1 MTHQNQTNGA
11 SLEDCHT
18 NFFALADLCGI
29 KWKKLVLNERPN
41 ASGDPLDDPVLNSY
55 TKCLAKDILC
65 VWRRVS
71 QHKNDLDTTGG
82 LGGMF
87 DISQS
92 GNCSSV
98 IHPPLSLTAA
108 KELWIFWYG
117 EEPDLSDLVSPDLLK
132 SSDNGEQGSWE
143 SGLSYECRSLL
154 FKALHN
160 LIERCLLSRDIVR
173 LGKWFVQPTTEQ
185 NVGKSSVHLSFSFA
199 FFVHGESTVCA
210 SMDIREHPP
219 VRPLNVEYLNK
230 ALQQQTQMQQNL
242 ENDKLFGNEGIN
254 NNSTIEEADNGESSQ
269 SNGCLNLQP
278 VTVILAPFGLSATLT
293 GNSSQNLERQ
303 QTEKILNDWSAFYP
317 LSFLKPSDDEED
329 EKNAK
334 NVQDDLKIPQI
345 VEIIAGGVKMHYPS
359 KYVLITDVDSKII
372 NLTKPSNCNQLFNSE
387 SVYNSIYSGSN
398 SRNISTNNEVNARQN
413 DNGSM
418 PSVIKSSK
426 FSPPLS
432 ANAASVLPER
442 VWQDLLMNTAYTNSS
457 SLSSSAAISGSGRDN
472 SKSDVKIENINDNL
486 LNAANVDAERKGT
499 SSSCL
504 SPAIWDYS
512 EPVHKTSCSCI
523 KCKKIGTNPR
533 TSSSF
538 ASTSNVQSSSSS
550 SSSSS
555 TSSKSR
561 LSRVRTPFHKRT
573 SQTQHQL
580 ILQKNSKDLKS
591 FNSTPSIKDT
601 KDQQSHS
608 TGSNPDIRFLMSP
621 NQRSVSSL
629 QPPTPS
635 LENLDQKP
643 NVQILTTASS
653 TGLQDENIKLSPRAS
668 TSNADQNSQTQLETK
683 KHISDNNVQLQL
695 KINLLKRP
703 ALSSRDYENMHDD
716 DYVPHQSLYDY
727 STWDAWMN
735 HPIKRFK
742 PDEFDKYKINK
753 NYKDDLYYGQE
764 CTQSSTLP
772 FILNQRPS
780 SNGSSW
786 GPFDDSDVSNKY
798 KMKEKM
804 NDSDA
809 EKNSNNDNLF
819 TSEGLQPSYADL
831 NKIFDNSDDNSNDE
845 HIEVNTPPGSNNS
858 VSGSHVESDLTELE
872 LKRIGSKM
880 TLNNFTNIASN
891 ISSSCSSS
899 NVAGNIRNE
908 ELSKMFPTPPSIEQ
922 HTNSSPGGV
931 CGNVSDSLIEMVEP
945 TLPTTKQ
952 ENYHNLGSPHEDTI
966 EDWSYVFIPPKMS
979 SFVGSSKYAPL
990 MNLSSQILPPVPL
1003 PPNST
1008 YKPSWVKQKEQEEL
1022 QKKDAIVTEQ
1032 EKTKQS
1038 IHNNKENHQ
1047 NLNER
1052 SLIRSVAIKQET
1064 HLHSQLSN
1072 DYSRTNSTTPTLPN
1086 RGPPLGVP
1094 GMKPG
1099 APSIMTK
1106 LLTQGS
1112 NTILNN
1118 NIYGMPISSPNM
1130 MMNRNMQQQ
1139 KIPEAN
1145 SLLVNI
1151 LLYDSSLNIFR
1162 DHNFDSCTLCVCNA
1176 GPKCVGNIRGS
1187 DSGIYLSL
1195 SASCHFNE
1203 NANTQQHQNG
1213 YVDDD
1218 PIQCNCGFSAVVNRR
1233 LAHKT
1238 GLFYEDEMEITGMAV
1253 DPACH
1258 KKPSLLSII
1267 FNLNG
1272 TSMEK
1277 IRQQQSNKMPK
1288 IKEEPNCGGD
1298 ESMSS
1303 DNHTKNTMAF
1313 VFKGTEEISTT
1324 NLPTAIMDLLRE
1336 QCTLIQNSSNSI
1348 QRAIKHFNQAKSVPE
1363 APTKQINIL
1372 EFIDAYDIITLAIE
1386 QSRFIFDRF
1395 DGYNNR
1401 LQPYMQ
1407 QKPVQKK
1414 SSAQQQTVLCVHKWG
1429 YLHAAGPKSN
1439 QDIIRVMK
1447 SMQTLLQ
1454 NAFNQNGTTGL
1465 WDAPYAVK
1473 GPLTWREFHRLAGR
1487 GIGQCE
1493 PQPIPSVI
1501 VGHDKDWL
1509 CVSPYALQF
1518 WDKLLLEPYSYPR
1531 DIAYIVVAPDN
1542 EYVTNRVKTFFKELS
1557 TTYEMCRLG
1566 RHQPIKGWDGILRV
1580 GKNKS
1585 SFTDNVMMEDW
1596 FQSLGNGKLNEL
1608 IRLYGQVLQNHL
1620 VPYLSKI
1627 PNDKSLL
1634 DPPESYSSSIKDSQK
1649 IASSLP
1655 SPMLPPHTPESSS
1668 SSSMQSGNNNQLGGS
1683 CDKAP
1688 ITPKAEPE
1696 PETRENLNNSTSN
1709 PADSLSQQ
1717 PAPPANPP
1725 HIVLY
1730 LVEPFTSGT
1739 DSTDL
1744 ERVACLAL
1752 LKYYSNILNA
1762 VPESIRT
1769 NISLQIISQ
1778 ESVLELGRNRDINRW
1793 SDHMRSLALNV
1804 FSQSRRYLTH
1814 GNNIKSLTGF
1824 GTAANAEVFM
1834 KTKDEKNKQPYK
1846 LLAPPYILST
1856 RHAKSENA
1864 ENFGQTSIEQQT
1876 GIMYCSYCL
1885 SEDQSMLLAV
1895 VTDERGEFLENCT
1908 INIDV
1913 PNRCRRKK
1921 VSARRIGLQKLMD
1934 FILGVMSQSVKPWR
1948 LVIGRI
1954 GRIGHG
1960 ELKGWSWLLS
1970 KSNLV
1975 KASKYLKDI
1984 CQQCSVMYPH
1994 AVPSIWSACL
2004 VTLEPDSNFRVMPDQ
2019 FTPDERFS
2027 QRSMQSP
2034 LSTPQDVT
2042 CTHILVFPISAI
2054 LQSSQTA
2061 FQEQNH
2067 DLEFENEIF
2076 QLDDTDDVGDVA
2088 DINGIQDLFDQW
2100 NESAVG
2106 IPASPTRDSHRG
2118 SPTGMDDNRS
2128 RQSPGI
2134 SDVQSGQSRNH
2145 FNNQDT
2151 EEVGQL
2157 LQQPLA
2163 LGYLVSTAPTG
2174 RMPAWFW
2181 SSCPHLEHVC
2191 PVFLKTSLHIHS
2203 PSIHKENDDI
2213 YMREQSSKPN
2223 IEHPL
2228 DSNTTADVLRYVL
2241 EGYNVLSWLA
2251 MDANSHDRLSCL
2263 PIHVQM
2269 LMQLYQLHTA
2279 LA

>member
-1 MTHQNQTNGA
+1 M
-11 SLEDCHT
+11 
-18 NFFALADLCGI
+18 
-29 KWKKLVLNERPN
+29 
-41 ASGDPLDDPVLNSY
+41 
-55 TKCLAKDILC
+55 
-65 VWRRVS
+65 
-71 QHKNDLDTTGG
+71 
-82 LGGMF
+82 
-87 DISQS
+87 
-92 GNCSSV
+92 
-98 IHPPLSLTAA
+98 
-108 KELWIFWYG
+108 
-117 EEPDLSDLVSPDLLK
+117 
-132 SSDNGEQGSWE
+132 
-143 SGLSYECRSLL
+143 
-154 FKALHN
+154 
-160 LIERCLLSRDIVR
+160 
-173 LGKWFVQPTTEQ
+173 
-185 NVGKSSVHLSFSFA
+185 
-199 FFVHGESTVCA
+199 
-210 SMDIREHPP
+210 
-219 VRPLNVEYLNK
+219 
-230 ALQQQTQMQQNL
+230 
-242 ENDKLFGNEGIN
+242 
-254 NNSTIEEADNGESSQ
+254 
-269 SNGCLNLQP
+269 
-278 VTVILAPFGLSATLT
+278 
-293 GNSSQNLERQ
+293 
-303 QTEKILNDWSAFYP
+303 
-317 LSFLKPSDDEED
+317 
-329 EKNAK
+329 
-334 NVQDDLKIPQI
+334 
-345 VEIIAGGVKMHYPS
+345 
-359 KYVLITDVDSKII
+359 
-372 NLTKPSNCNQLFNSE
+372 
-387 SVYNSIYSGSN
+387 
-398 SRNISTNNEVNARQN
+398 
-413 DNGSM
+413 
-418 PSVIKSSK
+418 
-426 FSPPLS
+426 
-432 ANAASVLPER
+432 
-442 VWQDLLMNTAYTNSS
+442 
-457 SLSSSAAISGSGRDN
+457 
-472 SKSDVKIENINDNL
+472 
-486 LNAANVDAERKGT
+486 
-499 SSSCL
+499 
-504 SPAIWDYS
+504 
-512 EPVHKTSCSCI
+512 
-523 KCKKIGTNPR
+523 
-533 TSSSF
+533 
-538 ASTSNVQSSSSS
+538 
-550 SSSSS
+550 
-555 TSSKSR
+555 
-561 LSRVRTPFHKRT
+561 
-573 SQTQHQL
+573 
-580 ILQKNSKDLKS
+580 
-591 FNSTPSIKDT
+591 
-601 KDQQSHS
+601 
-608 TGSNPDIRFLMSP
+608 
-621 NQRSVSSL
+621 
-629 QPPTPS
+629 
-635 LENLDQKP
+635 
-643 NVQILTTASS
+643 
-653 TGLQDENIKLSPRAS
+653 
-668 TSNADQNSQTQLETK
+668 
-683 KHISDNNVQLQL
+683 
-695 KINLLKRP
+695 
-703 ALSSRDYENMHDD
+703 
-716 DYVPHQSLYDY
+716 
-727 STWDAWMN
+727 
-735 HPIKRFK
+735 
-742 PDEFDKYKINK
+742 
-753 NYKDDLYYGQE
+753 
-764 CTQSSTLP
+764 
-772 FILNQRPS
+772 
-780 SNGSSW
+780 
-786 GPFDDSDVSNKY
+786 
-798 KMKEKM
+798 
-804 NDSDA
+804 
-809 EKNSNNDNLF
+809 
-819 TSEGLQPSYADL
+819 
-831 NKIFDNSDDNSNDE
+831 
-845 HIEVNTPPGSNNS
+845 
-858 VSGSHVESDLTELE
+858 ESDLTELE

-880 TLNNFTNIASN
+880 TMNNFTNIASN
-891 ISSSCSSS
+891 ISSGCSNS

-922 HTNSSPGGV
+922 HTNSSPGGL
-931 CGNVSDSLIEMVEP
+931 CGNVSDSLVEMVEP

-952 ENYHNLGSPHEDTI
+952 ENYHNLGSPHEDII

-1003 PPNST
+1003 PQNST

-1022 QKKDAIVTEQ
+1022 QKKETIVTEQ

-1038 IHNNKENHQ
+1038 IINNKENHQ
-1047 NLNER
+1047 NSNER
-1052 SLIRSVAIKQET
+1052 SLSRSVSIKQET
-1064 HLHSQLSN
+1064 HLHPQLSN
-1072 DYSRTNSTTPTLPN
+1072 DYSKSNSTTPTLPN
-1086 RGPPLGVP
+1086 RGPPPGVP
-1094 GMKPG
+1094 GLKTG

-1112 NTILNN
+1112 NTILSN
-1118 NIYGMPISSPNM
+1118 NIYGMPLSSPNM
-1130 MMNRNMQQQ
+1130 IINRNIVRNPGNSPGTHLNNHNPYSNAQFGGTLPPDHPMFRKREPHMILQQQHSQPPPPYDQAVHSPSINNFNNNPLNRNNMMNSVSNSAMNNCNNYSQQQ
-1139 KIPEAN
+1139 QQHHQHQHQHHHHHHIPQQRIPEAN

-1151 LLYDSSLNIFR
+1151 LLYDTSLNIFR

-1203 NANTQQHQNG
+1203 NANSIWENNINQQQKNTSMTTEMESAATTTAKFFANQNRIFQNSPSSSMSSSSSPCVNTNQQQAQQHQNG

-1277 IRQQQSNKMPK
+1277 IRQQQSTQMPK

-1298 ESMSS
+1298 ESLSS
-1303 DNHTKNTMAF
+1303 DGHNKNAMALT
-1313 VFKGTEEISTT
+1313 VKGTEEISTT

-1348 QRAIKHFNQAKSVPE
+1348 QRAIKHFNQAKSVPD

-1407 QKPVQKK
+1407 QKQLQKK
-1414 SSAQQQTVLCVHKWG
+1414 ASSQQQSVLCVHKWG

-1542 EYVTNRVKTFFKELS
+1542 EFVTNRVKTFFKELS

-1580 GKNKS
+1580 GKNKAG
-1585 SFTDNVMMEDW
+1585 FTDTNVMMEDW

-1634 DPPESYSSSIKDSQK
+1634 DPPESYSSSIKDSQRT
-1649 IASSLP
+1649 ASSLP
-1655 SPMLPPHTPESSS
+1655 SPMLPPHTPESSTS
-1668 SSSMQSGNNNQLGGS
+1668 SSIQSGNNNQSSGS

-1688 ITPKAEPE
+1688 CTPKPEPE
-1696 PETRENLNNSTSN
+1696 PETRENLNNSSLN

-1804 FSQSRRYLTH
+1804 FSQSRRYLNH

-1913 PNRCRRKK
+1913 PNRSRRKK

-2054 LQSSQTA
+2054 LQVCCLS
-2061 FQEQNH
+2061 
-2067 DLEFENEIF
+2067 LE
-2076 QLDDTDDVGDVA
+2076 
-2088 DINGIQDLFDQW
+2088 
-2100 NESAVG
+2100 
-2106 IPASPTRDSHRG
+2106 
-2118 SPTGMDDNRS
+2118 
-2128 RQSPGI
+2128 
-2134 SDVQSGQSRNH
+2134 
-2145 FNNQDT
+2145 
-2151 EEVGQL
+2151 
-2157 LQQPLA
+2157 
-2163 LGYLVSTAPTG
+2163 YLN
-2174 RMPAWFW
+2174 ME
-2181 SSCPHLEHVC
+2181 L
-2191 PVFLKTSLHIHS
+2191 
-2203 PSIHKENDDI
+2203 N
-2213 YMREQSSKPN
+2213 
-2223 IEHPL
+2223 
-2228 DSNTTADVLRYVL
+2228 
-2241 EGYNVLSWLA
+2241 
-2251 MDANSHDRLSCL
+2251 
-2263 PIHVQM
+2263 
-2269 LMQLYQLHTA
+2269 
-2279 LA
+2279 